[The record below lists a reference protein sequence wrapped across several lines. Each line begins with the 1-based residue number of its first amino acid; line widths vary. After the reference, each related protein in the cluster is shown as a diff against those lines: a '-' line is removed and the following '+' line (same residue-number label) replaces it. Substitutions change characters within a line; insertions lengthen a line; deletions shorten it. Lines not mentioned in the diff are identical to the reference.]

1 MLYIGRCCD
10 SVVLGN
16 HTGRIMWSSLTT
28 RMRIVAPCAA
38 DVIVHAREDSD
49 RAVLD
54 DLVVHMEDAVIP
66 SSLSTR
72 MIIVSHMPYEEAFT

>member
-1 MLYIGRCCD
+1 M
-10 SVVLGN
+10 
-16 HTGRIMWSSLTT
+16 
-28 RMRIVAPCAA
+28 APCAA

-49 RAVLD
+49 RAVLG